1 MNRIKRVTP
10 DEAAAVWD
18 SIPNPSA
25 RRVAKT
31 LAQAGRRVHHTTI
44 ARWHARGWRPV
55 AQRPHPIEAAREALD
70 VAARALTGGLAAE
83 AFARRAESEDL
94 GDFDDREILRRAAR
108 DLLVLS
114 VVLLRPEFLVQEKMG
129 KTAVLLKTVAIATQA
144 ASRALCQVHERPEG
158 QGWIGKSRTSTTT
171 TS

>member
-1 MNRIKRVTP
+1 MNRIRRVTP

-70 VAARALTGGLAAE
+70 VAAHRWFGSGGFCE
-83 AFARRAESEDL
+83 AS
-94 GDFDDREILRRAAR
+94 
-108 DLLVLS
+108 
-114 VVLLRPEFLVQEKMG
+114 
-129 KTAVLLKTVAIATQA
+129 
-144 ASRALCQVHERPEG
+144 
-158 QGWIGKSRTSTTT
+158 
-171 TS
+171 

>member
-1 MNRIKRVTP
+1 MLP
-10 DEAAAVWD
+10 
-18 SIPNPSA
+18 
-25 RRVAKT
+25 
-31 LAQAGRRVHHTTI
+31 
-44 ARWHARGWRPV
+44 
-55 AQRPHPIEAAREALD
+55 
-70 VAARALTGGLAAE
+70 LTGGLAAE

-94 GDFDDREILRRAAR
+94 GDFDDREILGRAAR

-114 VVLLRPEFLVQEKMG
+114 VVLLRPEFLIQENMV